1 MKKEFKNE
9 IINHAKEFP
18 QEEVC
23 GALILT
29 KFDGPKIVRLKNYH
43 EDKQNFFRVDPKEFI
58 SLKRKGDILA
68 LYHSHPDAK
77 STPSAYDKKI
87 SKELC
92 VPFYIYSLLEEDF
105 YLFVPDTYQ
114 PDLMGRVYVEDVLNC
129 AMFAKNYYEQKF
141 GMKCGYKQNFFEV
154 SSKKSANLRIIKGIT
169 SSGFEEID
177 KNDIKKDDLIVFK
190 AFSEDQYFHLGIYNG
205 EGEFFHHEV
214 NCLSKTDI
222 FDQIHQRLVYK
233 VYRYKGK

>member
-43 EDKQNFFRVDPKEFI
+43 EDKQNFFRVDPREFI
-58 SLKRKGDILA
+58 SLKRKGDIIA

-105 YLFVPDTYQ
+105 Y
-114 PDLMGRVYVEDVLNC
+114 
-129 AMFAKNYYEQKF
+129 
-141 GMKCGYKQNFFEV
+141 
-154 SSKKSANLRIIKGIT
+154 
-169 SSGFEEID
+169 
-177 KNDIKKDDLIVFK
+177 
-190 AFSEDQYFHLGIYNG
+190 
-205 EGEFFHHEV
+205 
-214 NCLSKTDI
+214 
-222 FDQIHQRLVYK
+222 
-233 VYRYKGK
+233 